1 MTETNTRQDVVATL
15 RDVLRTLE
23 DTLGRTREGVDEIA
37 SQAARLR
44 ASVEA
49 LGKFLLRADTT
60 VGIDMFIDAATVFL
74 EAFRALDAGVLDV
87 QTAVDTLEAELADGE
102 DDRET

>member
-1 MTETNTRQDVVATL
+1 MTETNKRQDVVATL

-37 SQAARLR
+37 CQAARLR

-49 LGKFLLRADTT
+49 LGRCLPRADTT
-60 VGIDMFIDAATVFL
+60 VGIDMFIDAATGFL